1 MHEVEKHYT
10 KSGATCRM
18 MLSLAPELKQA
29 IVEEAERQK
38 KTQTL
43 LVNQLLSWALRPR
56 KESVRQLQA

>member
-1 MHEVEKHYT
+1 MRHIEKHFT

-29 IVEEAERQK
+29 IAQEAERQR

-43 LVNQLLSWALRPR
+43 LVNELLRFAFREGRHGRNL
-56 KESVRQLQA
+56 EA